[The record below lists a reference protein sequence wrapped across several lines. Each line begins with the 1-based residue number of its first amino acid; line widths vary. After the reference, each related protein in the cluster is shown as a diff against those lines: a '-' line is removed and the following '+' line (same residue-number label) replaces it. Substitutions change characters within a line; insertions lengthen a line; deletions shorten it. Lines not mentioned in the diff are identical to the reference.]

1 MYKDKLTNI
10 VKQIYEKSGVAVS
23 IYQDGDVL
31 VCSSRQVLRPS
42 DDGVS
47 VVEFFHY
54 DKRYTM
60 VANTMD
66 SANISLLTMLLS
78 NQSTSDKDT
87 TFSQVLRG
95 ERQFDKTL
103 RYPDVGDLSRG
114 YTVFLIKTSDDSG
127 DDVNT
132 YIRSMAS
139 FSNDVYIIINEEFSL
154 YLKRADID
162 EYDVTP
168 KEFANLIVDDI
179 NREFAKK
186 CLVSVGYTVHS
197 YLECIDAVSYCKI
210 AFEDV
215 ITSSSF
221 KLVVTTAE
229 FLGRNI
235 FRDCPEIRGVL
246 NKYLTSGILAVIN
259 DNTLNNTA
267 LTFIANSLNF
277 SQTARDMYIHRNTLI
292 ARIRKIE
299 KICGLDIKNFG
310 EAMSYLLIFDAIRTM
325 KESK

>member
-78 NQSTSDKDT
+78 NQSTSDKDK

-179 NREFAKK
+179 NREFAKN
-186 CLVSVGYTVHS
+186 
-197 YLECIDAVSYCKI
+197 A
-210 AFEDV
+210 
-215 ITSSSF
+215 
-221 KLVVTTAE
+221 
-229 FLGRNI
+229 
-235 FRDCPEIRGVL
+235 
-246 NKYLTSGILAVIN
+246 
-259 DNTLNNTA
+259 
-267 LTFIANSLNF
+267 
-277 SQTARDMYIHRNTLI
+277 
-292 ARIRKIE
+292 
-299 KICGLDIKNFG
+299 
-310 EAMSYLLIFDAIRTM
+310 
-325 KESK
+325 